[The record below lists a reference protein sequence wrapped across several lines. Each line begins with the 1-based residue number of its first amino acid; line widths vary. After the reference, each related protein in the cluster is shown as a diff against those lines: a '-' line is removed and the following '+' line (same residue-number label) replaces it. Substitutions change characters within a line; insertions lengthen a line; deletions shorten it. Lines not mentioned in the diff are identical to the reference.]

1 MTAGVAGV
9 AGFVV
14 LAALTLLAAV
24 VGAGLRHSPPA
35 AGTLGWLDAWVRYD
49 SGWYRQIA
57 EHGYLYRPGE
67 QSSVAFFPSYPL
79 LMRAGALVTGDVLV
93 AGVAVT
99 VLSGLVAVLLFA
111 RWCSARM
118 TREAALTAVAVLLLY
133 PYAFYLYGAVYA
145 DALFLASTLGAFVLL
160 EEGHAW
166 LAGVVGA
173 LATAARPVGVA
184 VLVGLAVRA
193 VELAAERAG
202 VSGGAADRRPG
213 RGWRGVTA
221 LARPAVMTAARAVR
235 CLRWRDAGVVLAGG
249 GLAGYG
255 AFLWV
260 RFGSPLAFVAAES
273 APGWDQGFGP
283 RTWFKVSFFGQLLKG
298 DPVNSPRLVLPALV
312 SLGMLLLLPRV
323 RRRFGWGYAAFT
335 ALVVAIPVLGTK
347 DFMGSG
353 RYLLVAF
360 PAFAVAAEMLTGARR
375 PWLRPVSLAAS
386 GVLLL
391 ALAFVY
397 GTGYEI
403 S

>member
-14 LAALTLLAAV
+14 LAALALLAAV
-24 VGAGLRHSPPA
+24 VGAGLWHSPPA
-35 AGTLGWLDAWVRYD
+35 PGTLGWLDAWVRYD

-57 EHGYLYRPGE
+57 EHGYFYRPGE

-166 LAGVVGA
+166 LAGAVGA

-184 VLVGLAVRA
+184 VLVGLAVRV
-193 VELAAERAG
+193 VELAAQRAG
-202 VSGGAADRRPG
+202 TPPGGA
-213 RGWRGVTA
+213 W
-221 LARPAVMTAARAVR
+221 RAVR
-235 CLRWRDAGVVLAGG
+235 CLQWRDAGVVLAGG

-360 PAFAVAAEMLTGARR
+360 PAFAVAAELLAGARR
-375 PWLRPVSLAAS
+375 PWLRPVSLGAS